1 MFLKYKPTEDL
12 VEVMSLP
19 DVTNP
24 CCPTIRARSYEG
36 DSIQRP
42 RKYLKTDLA
51 FPSGEPLPE
60 CWLMTSQQQHAA

>member
-12 VEVMSLP
+12 VEVLSLP

-24 CCPTIRARSYEG
+24 HCATIRARSYEG
-36 DSIQRP
+36 ETIQRP

-51 FPSGEPLPE
+51 FPSGEPLPA
-60 CWLMTSQQQHAA
+60 CWLMTYKQQHAA